1 MNAVNIDSDLLSS
14 LRLTIAVD
22 YNCYLLLLTASP
34 ILSDAVH

>member
-22 YNCYLLLLTASP
+22 YCYLLLLTASP